1 MASVVSLCL
10 FHKNL
15 LSSRLWSNVMFFG
28 WSNCDYAKHLVVVA
42 VVNDMVHWHW
52 YCYLM
57 AWAPNLSLRLVV
69 LMAIIACHGCP
80 MVTVILV

>member
-28 WSNCDYAKHLVVVA
+28 WSNCDSATHLVVGA
-42 VVNDMVHWHW
+42 VLN
-52 YCYLM
+52 
-57 AWAPNLSLRLVV
+57 AWS
-69 LMAIIACHGCP
+69 IGID
-80 MVTVILV
+80 I